1 MDSFYAPKNEVWCM
15 IMIIWSMAFKIGF
28 VVLIMHSK
36 KNKLDFNPWHSRVI
50 LATCIQRRVVKHSS
64 SFLWAFKIE
73 ILRVVLRTLKC
84 FVLTLDHSRLFLTQ
98 KWKWLFGLWFS
109 FKILCSSL
117 HVLSPKMIFLD
128 CFDAWKT

>member
-1 MDSFYAPKNEVWCM
+1 MDSFYAPKDDYLIYGIQDWICCFNH
-15 IMIIWSMAFKIGF
+15 AFQWKQ
-28 VVLIMHSK
+28 
-36 KNKLDFNPWHSRVI
+36 NKLDFNPWHSRVI
-50 LATCIQRRVVKHSS
+50 LATCIQRWVVKHSS

-73 ILRVVLRTLKC
+73 IFYVILRTLKC

-98 KWKWLFGLWFS
+98 KWKWLFGIWFS
-109 FKILCSSL
+109 FKILCYSF